1 MLPLLQG
8 APSCKSPTLDS
19 LSFLASTG
27 VQMVATLL
35 TVTDFEVA
43 NHPDRVE
50 LIDGEIVE
58 MTPSSDGSSS
68 AAISIGALLWNH
80 VRLNKLGR
88 VYGADGGFVLFPDRE
103 TVRVPDVAFVRAE
116 RMPQGEARRH
126 FPRLAPDLV
135 VEVLSPTDRASEVL
149 AKVAMYQ
156 EAGVS
161 LIWLVDP
168 DVRTVTV
175 LATNRAPVTLH
186 PGETLEG
193 GDVLP
198 ELQIP
203 VSDIFA

>member
-1 MLPLLQG
+1 
-8 APSCKSPTLDS
+8 
-19 LSFLASTG
+19 
-27 VQMVATLL
+27 MVATQIS
-35 TVTDFEVA
+35 VADFEA
-43 NHPDRVE
+43 TNHFERVE

-68 AAISIGALLWNH
+68 LAARITVLLGMHILPN
-80 VRLNKLGR
+80 NLGR
-88 VYGADGGFVLFPDRE
+88 LYGADGGFVLFPDRE

-156 EAGVS
+156 QAGVP

-168 DVRTVTV
+168 DERTVTV
-175 LATNRAPVTLH
+175 LAANLAPVTLH
-186 PGETLEG
+186 SDDTLDG
-193 GDVLP
+193 GAVLP
-198 ELQIP
+198 EFQIA

>member
-1 MLPLLQG
+1 
-8 APSCKSPTLDS
+8 
-19 LSFLASTG
+19 
-27 VQMVATLL
+27 MVATRIA
-35 TVTDFEVA
+35 VADFEA
-43 NHPDRVE
+43 ESNQDRVE

-68 AAISIGALLWNH
+68 VAARVTVFLGMH
-80 VRLNKLGR
+80 VLPNNLGR
-88 VYGADGGFVLFPDRE
+88 LYSADGGFVLFPNRE

-156 EAGVS
+156 EAGVP

-168 DVRTVTV
+168 EEETVTV
-175 LATNRAPVTLH
+175 LAENQAPVTLH
-186 PGETLEG
+186 LSDTLTG
-193 GDVLP
+193 GIVLP
-198 ELQIP
+198 ELQIA
-203 VSDIFA
+203 VADIFA